1 MNQHTNFLT
10 IKLPNSLTMQISE
23 TDLIL
28 NADGSVY
35 HLHLMPE
42 DIADT
47 IIVVGDPERV
57 PLVSKYF
64 DSVEFKNH
72 KREFVTHTGF
82 VGKKRVSVISSGIGT
97 DNVEILMNELDALAN
112 INLQNREP
120 NSIHKSLE
128 IIRIGTSGSV
138 QAEVPV
144 DGVVL
149 SENAIGIDGL
159 NDFYSFPQSDFESD
173 ICINLKQNLGLNTL
187 PYFAI
192 CSEKLLEK
200 FSDKTLENYYNG
212 TTLTCP
218 GFYAPQGRSLN
229 YRSKIENLLKEITNF
244 RYRNN
249 HISNLEMETAGYY
262 MFSQIFG
269 HQCLSISAILANR
282 TLNRFSQNPEIQ
294 VDNLI
299 KSVLAKIS

>member
-1 MNQHTNFLT
+1 
-10 IKLPNSLTMQISE
+10 MQISE

-35 HLHLMPE
+35 HLHLKPE
-42 DIADT
+42 HIAET

-112 INLQNREP
+112 INLQTRQP
-120 NSIHKSLE
+120 SAIHKSLE

-138 QAEVPV
+138 QADVPV
-144 DGVVL
+144 DSVVF

-159 NDFYSFPQSDFESD
+159 NDFYTFSQTAFETD
-173 ICINLKQNLGLNTL
+173 ICKDLMQNLGLNTL
-187 PYFAI
+187 PYFAK
-192 CSEKLLEK
+192 CSEKLLDK
-200 FSDKTLENYYNG
+200 FADKNNATTHIG

-229 YRSKIENLLKEITNF
+229 YYSKIENLLQKISDF
-244 RYRNN
+244 RYENN

-262 MFSQIFG
+262 MFSQILG

-299 KSVLAKIS
+299 ESVLAKIS

>member
-1 MNQHTNFLT
+1 
-10 IKLPNSLTMQISE
+10 MQISE

-35 HLHLMPE
+35 HLHLKPKE
-42 DIADT
+42 IADT

-64 DSVEFKNH
+64 DSIEFENH

-82 VGKKRVSVISSGIGT
+82 IGKKRVSVISSGIGT

-112 INLQNREP
+112 INLVTRQP

-138 QAEVPV
+138 QSDVPV
-144 DGVVL
+144 DRVVL
-149 SENAIGIDGL
+149 SEDAIGIDSL
-159 NDFYSFPQSDFESD
+159 NDFYSFAQTDFETD
-173 ICINLKQNLGLNTL
+173 ICENLKQNLGLNAL
-187 PYFAI
+187 PYFAK
-192 CSEKLLEK
+192 CSEKLLDK
-200 FSDKTLENYYNG
+200 FSDKNNEKFIIG

-229 YRSKIENLLKEITNF
+229 YHSKIENLLQKISDF
-244 RYRNN
+244 RYENN

>member
-1 MNQHTNFLT
+1 M
-10 IKLPNSLTMQISE
+10 PISE

-28 NADGSVY
+28 HADGSVY
-35 HLHLMPE
+35 HLHLKPE

-82 VGKKRVSVISSGIGT
+82 VGKKRISVISSGIGT
-97 DNVEILMNELDALAN
+97 DNVEILMNELDALSN
-112 INLQNREP
+112 INLATRQP
-120 NSIHKSLE
+120 NPVHKSLE

-144 DGVVL
+144 DSVVI

-159 NDFYSFPQSDFESD
+159 NDFYSFQQSEFETD
-173 ICINLKQNLGLNTL
+173 ICEDLKQKMGFNTL
-187 PYFAI
+187 PYFAK
-192 CSEKLLEK
+192 CSERLLEK
-200 FSDKTLENYYNG
+200 FYDKNARNSHIG

-229 YRSKIENLLKEITNF
+229 YEPKIENLLQKTSDF
-244 RYRNN
+244 RYKNN

-269 HQCLSISAILANR
+269 HNCLSISAILANR

-299 KSVLAKIS
+299 KSVLAKI